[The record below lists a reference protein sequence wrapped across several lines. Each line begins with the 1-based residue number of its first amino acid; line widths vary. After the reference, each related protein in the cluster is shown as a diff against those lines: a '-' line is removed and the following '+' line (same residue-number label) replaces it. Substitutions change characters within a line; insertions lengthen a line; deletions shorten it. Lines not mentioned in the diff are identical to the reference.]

1 VNRYLSPGE
10 IDVTDDTR
18 EVEAA
23 LEQTFADI
31 LGVPVTRRLEWV
43 ASDDGKHTW
52 LGASET
58 GTIGMHVDDNGVW
71 IDLRSPGTKSYPE
84 LALCVPKDGGSAK
97 LQVSNGTDMPILLD
111 LLEVAQGIQ
120 RVLDSQK
127 LA

>member
-1 VNRYLSPGE
+1 MS
-10 IDVTDDTR
+10 DDKR

-43 ASDDGKHTW
+43 ASEDGKHAW
-52 LGASET
+52 LGAKET

-84 LALCVPKDGGSAK
+84 LALCVPKEGGTAK
-97 LQVSNGTDMPILLD
+97 LQVSNGTATPILLD
-111 LLEVAQGIQ
+111 LIEVAQGIQ